1 MDMIIF
7 FAVAGMFVSLVSP
20 ACVNAHECR
29 KEDTRLFG
37 VIPFS
42 LFGLFGYLLIALTA
56 VLYNTYGMELML
68 AANHALIAFAGL
80 FTIYL
85 VQRARRIRL
94 GCPLCFLVW
103 ILNAILFGLVI
114 ASYFTNPQAASPLV

>member
-1 MDMIIF
+1 MDTIIF
-7 FAVAGMFVSLVSP
+7 SAVVGMLVSLISP

-42 LFGLFGYLLIALTA
+42 LFGFFGYLLIALTA
-56 VLYNTYGMELML
+56 ALYNAYGMELML
-68 AANHALIAFAGL
+68 TANHALIAFTSL

-85 VQRARRIRL
+85 VQKAWRTRL
-94 GCPLCFLVW
+94 FCLFCFLVW
-103 ILNAILFGLVI
+103 IINAFLFYLVI
-114 ASYFTNPQAASPLV
+114 ASYFMNPQAASPLV